1 MGIILMKKQIKD
13 LTIDEFE
20 KYILNTEL
28 GEQIQDRLKDVEE
41 VDDPNGLYSFTQRL
55 IKFLETEIIIDK

>member
-1 MGIILMKKQIKD
+1 MKKQIKD

-28 GEQIQDRLKDVEE
+28 GDKMQESLTEIEE
-41 VDDPNGLYSFTQRL
+41 VDDPNSLYTFAKRL
-55 IKFLETEIIIDK
+55 LKFLETEIIIDN